1 MNRWR
6 RDERGSATEFAM
18 VTPVLLVLLLL
29 LVYAARINRAQAEVD
44 GVARDAARAASIER
58 DAGAAGTAAEEA
70 AAATLTGAGV
80 TCSSFS
86 VATDTAAFGPDG
98 SVRVEV
104 ACTVALSDLALL
116 AVPSSRTIR
125 ASFTAPVDRLR
136 GSG

>member
-1 MNRWR
+1 
-6 RDERGSATEFAM
+6 M

-29 LVYAARINRAQAEVD
+29 LVYAARLNRAQAEVD

-58 DAGAAGTAAEEA
+58 DAGAAGTAAQEA
-70 AAATLTGAGV
+70 AAANLTGAGV

-104 ACTVALSDLALL
+104 ACTVALSDLSLL
-116 AVPSSRTIR
+116 AVPSTRTIR